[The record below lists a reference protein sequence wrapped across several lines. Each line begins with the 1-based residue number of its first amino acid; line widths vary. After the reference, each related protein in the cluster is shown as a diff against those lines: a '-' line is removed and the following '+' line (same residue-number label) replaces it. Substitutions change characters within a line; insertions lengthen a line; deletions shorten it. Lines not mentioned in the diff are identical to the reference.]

1 MSKIAFESGNGN
13 GNKNEGKENQSQRKR
28 GKNKK
33 KKLWKC
39 LLCNTEPLVKI
50 ALQKNWKT
58 YRQRRRRRT
67 ARNRSE
73 NNLVSEDLSLGREAL
88 PIPCVNDFDETILQP
103 FTYVCQP
110 IPGTNISELKKNP
123 SFLSCCSCVDN
134 CRDSSRCECAQL
146 MGGGK
151 AYDRDGILIRDQPAG
166 IYECNDLCSCNR
178 NRCQNRVVGRGT
190 QVKLQVFKCAE
201 AGKGWGVK
209 TLTDIPAG
217 TYVTSYLGEI
227 LHEADCETR
236 GMKHGDEYL
245 FELDA
250 WGRSR
255 GCRRLEDLG
264 LKWEQQERHQVLAA
278 LPVPVPS
285 SSSSSQPF
293 QPQSHSQSS
302 DSPKDSSSLFE
313 PLFPGLSDTA
323 TMTHIELSSLLGK
336 SLFEKICRS
345 SAVVR
350 CGDRV
355 ILCGGKKPPSEEVT
369 PVAQSSARKKMT
381 LVNGSG
387 EKRKATVAAVEEEF
401 GAWLPSQRAFKK
413 RWLETWQEA
422 RSTIIDRVQLE
433 TETKDNTFT
442 IDAKWYGNVGRFLN
456 HSCDPNLEKVNVFV
470 DTHDVRLPR
479 SDLLSLFFLSSDRC
493 LSRSLTRVSFFT
505 NCNVKA
511 GMELCYDY
519 GYVAG
524 NVEGKHRECLCGS
537 EDCRKVMY

>member
-1 MSKIAFESGNGN
+1 MSKIAFESNGGGHGNRNGN
-13 GNKNEGKENQSQRKR
+13 

-50 ALQKNWKT
+50 ALKKNWKT
-58 YRQRRRRRT
+58 YRQRRRRRIG
-67 ARNRSE
+67 RGRLG
-73 NNLVSEDLSLGREAL
+73 NNLVSEDISLGREAV
-88 PIPCVNDFDETILQP
+88 PIPCINDFDDTIPQP

-110 IPGTNISELKKNP
+110 IAGTNITELKKNP

-146 MGGGK
+146 MGGT

-166 IYECNDLCSCNR
+166 IYECNDLCSCHR

-190 QVKLQVFKCAE
+190 KVKLQVFKCAE

-209 TLTDIPAG
+209 TLVDIPAG
-217 TYVTSYLGEI
+217 TYVASYLGEI

-264 LKWEQQERHQVLAA
+264 LKWEQQARHQVLA
-278 LPVPVPS
+278 LTNT
-285 SSSSSQPF
+285 SSQPS
-293 QPQSHSQSS
+293 QSQSS
-302 DSPKDSSSLFE
+302 DSADSSLFA

-323 TMTHIELSSLLGK
+323 TMTQTELISLLGR

-345 SAVVR
+345 QAVVQ
-350 CGDRV
+350 CGEH
-355 ILCGGKKPPSEEVT
+355 IIMCGGKKSIESASPS
-369 PVAQSSARKKMT
+369 ASSSAYPARATGHRPMT
-381 LVNGSG
+381 LVNCAG
-387 EKRKATVAAVEEEF
+387 EKRKVTVEAVCEEY
-401 GAWLPSQRAFKK
+401 GPWLPSQKAFKQ
-413 RWLETWQEA
+413 RWLGAWQEA

-442 IDAKWYGNVGRFLN
+442 IDAKFAI
-456 HSCDPNLEKVNVFV
+456 P
-470 DTHDVRLPR
+470 
-479 SDLLSLFFLSSDRC
+479 LLAPSHLFS
-493 LSRSLTRVSFFT
+493 
-505 NCNVKA
+505 A
-511 GMELCYDY
+511 GGTAML
-519 GYVAG
+519 G
-524 NVEGKHRECLCGS
+524 GS
-537 EDCRKVMY
+537 

>member
-1 MSKIAFESGNGN
+1 MSKIAFESNGSGN
-13 GNKNEGKENQSQRKR
+13 ERKESKDNQSQK
-28 GKNKK
+28 KNKK

-39 LLCNTEPLVKI
+39 LLCNTEPLIKI
-50 ALQKNWKT
+50 ALKKNWKT

-67 ARNRSE
+67 ARNRLE
-73 NNLVSEDLSLGREAL
+73 NNLVSEDISLGREAL
-88 PIPCVNDFDETILQP
+88 PIPCVNDFDDTIPQP

-146 MGGGK
+146 MGGV

-166 IYECNDLCSCNR
+166 IYECNDLCSCHR

-201 AGKGWGVK
+201 GGKGWGVK

-264 LKWEQQERHQVLAA
+264 LKWEQQQRHQVLAL
-278 LPVPVPS
+278 LPNSTQPS
-285 SSSSSQPF
+285 Q
-293 QPQSHSQSS
+293 SQSS
-302 DSPKDSSSLFE
+302 ESVESSSLFA
-313 PLFPGLSDTA
+313 PLFPGLSDAA
-323 TMTHIELSSLLGK
+323 TMTQTELTSLLGN

-345 SAVVR
+345 HAVVR
-350 CGDRV
+350 CGEHV
-355 ILCGGKKPPSEEVT
+355 LLCGGKKADEATSASSPVT
-369 PVAQSSARKKMT
+369 NPIAASSFSSSCSSSKSSGRRKMT
-381 LVNGSG
+381 LVNGAG
-387 EKRKATVAAVEEEF
+387 EKRKATVEAVCEEY
-401 GAWLPSQRAFKK
+401 GPWLPSQRAFKK
-413 RWLETWQEA
+413 RWLGAWQEA

-433 TETKDNTFT
+433 TETKDHTFT
-442 IDAKWYGNVGRFLN
+442 IDAKSVLPPSRPLTFVSPQVVRQCGEVPEPFL
-456 HSCDPNLEKVNVFV
+456 
-470 DTHDVRLPR
+470 
-479 SDLLSLFFLSSDRC
+479 
-493 LSRSLTRVSFFT
+493 
-505 NCNVKA
+505 
-511 GMELCYDY
+511 
-519 GYVAG
+519 
-524 NVEGKHRECLCGS
+524 
-537 EDCRKVMY
+537 